1 MAGGERAGTQP
12 CPRLCPGHT
21 GRDRSELGILLL
33 LLLDSAE
40 IKAERNGGRVVGTP
54 SACPLSHSSPQSG
67 VSSVLPHAQV
77 WLELDKSSIVG
88 GPMEGKAG
96 GAPWFEAISQ
106 EVMSYDVGLHAFL
119 CLYCIFLP
127 GPDHIYGHRDQGPD
141 SRSYGAHVLIFHF

>member
-1 MAGGERAGTQP
+1 M
-12 CPRLCPGHT
+12 
-21 GRDRSELGILLL
+21 SWEL
-33 LLLDSAE
+33 
-40 IKAERNGGRVVGTP
+40 RP
-54 SACPLSHSSPQSG
+54 FSHSYPQSG

-106 EVMSYDVGLHAFL
+106 EVMSYDAGLHAFL

-127 GPDHIYGHRDQGPD
+127 GPDHIYGHRD
-141 SRSYGAHVLIFHF
+141 